1 MTWSDDQFTCDQ
13 RGAPLGGEVF
23 ATAVEDDGF
32 YAAWMR
38 VACALAVPVAQS
50 GATAHPVRRTVHT
63 PAERRRLHPSVVS
76 RLRLAQRFS
85 RRELRDVPHA

>member
-1 MTWSDDQFTCDQ
+1 MNFDDSQADS
-13 RGAPLGGEVF
+13 ADF
-23 ATAVEDDGF
+23 ATVVEDDGF

-38 VACALAVPVAQS
+38 VACVAALPAAA
-50 GATAHPVRRTVHT
+50 GATHARHSVHT